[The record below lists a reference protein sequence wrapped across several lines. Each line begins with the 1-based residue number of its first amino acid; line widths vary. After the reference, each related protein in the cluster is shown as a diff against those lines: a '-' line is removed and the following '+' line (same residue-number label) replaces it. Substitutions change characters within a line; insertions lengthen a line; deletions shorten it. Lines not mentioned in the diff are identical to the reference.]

1 MSGEWR
7 LVFDEDAFEYLL
19 SRRARE
25 RNLLIAFLEKLKVDP
40 YQEGEYTVEDDSG
53 RPLQVK
59 GFQPYL
65 ITYWLDHS
73 VKEVRV
79 LDIERIRS

>member
-1 MSGEWR
+1 MSGQWR
-7 LVFDEDAFEYLL
+7 LVFDEEAFEYLL

-25 RNLLIAFLEKLKVDP
+25 RNLLIGFLTKLKADP
-40 YQEGEYTVEDDSG
+40 YQEPEYTINDDTG

-59 GFQPYL
+59 TFRPYL

-73 VKEVRV
+73 VLEVRV
-79 LDIERIRS
+79 LEIERIRS